1 MRYFPLYSFVDRV
14 KMCLS
19 ARQSDNKKTITK
31 CQTWWYQRFLHW
43 GKSCLELEHR
53 NSGMDARACG
63 WKLSSSSQNYL
74 FILGA
79 SASTE
84 CAGGFKP
91 QELVSSSNS
100 IGRSKS
106 RDSAWNSLLSPSL
119 LLLDTWDSLLQL
131 IEYKLRLFTSYSI
144 VSAPVFDSPFQAV
157 KFTRSNITHY
167 DLKWPAVVE
176 NSTGKWKII
185 LVFRIK

>member
-1 MRYFPLYSFVDRV
+1 
-14 KMCLS
+14 MCHN
-19 ARQSDNKKTITK
+19 ARQSDNRKQSSNARHDIRGSYTEVNPALNSRTP
-31 CQTWWYQRFLHW
+31 QLW
-43 GKSCLELEHR
+43 
-53 NSGMDARACG
+53 SGMDARSCG

-84 CAGGFKP
+84 CTGGFKP
-91 QELVSSSNS
+91 QELVSGRNP

-106 RDSAWNSLLSPSL
+106 RDSSAWNSLLSSSL
-119 LLLDTWDSLLQL
+119 LLLDTWDIWLQL
-131 IEYKLRLFTSYSI
+131 IEYKLWLFTSYST

-167 DLKWPAVVE
+167 GLKWPAVVE

-185 LVFRIK
+185 PAFIIK